1 MHFLRMNVQEVLQ
14 IGKER
19 KLRTK
24 EATKKIIE
32 NILILTELA

>member
-1 MHFLRMNVQEVLQ
+1 MNVQEVLQ

-24 EATKKIIE
+24 EAVKKIAHAEIK
-32 NILILTELA
+32 